1 MVPRVS
7 DACVIG
13 VDVGGTKLLAGAV
26 DGDLAVHHRAQRSS
40 QDLTTTELLDVLAE
54 MVQEA
59 AAAAPQAPIGV
70 GFGVPGAL
78 DRRHGIVA
86 ACPHLPLEGVRF
98 QALMEE
104 RLGMPVAIE
113 NDANCAMLAE
123 WRHGAAMGCDD
134 AVLLTVGT
142 GVGGGIVVGRRLV
155 TGDDGV
161 PPELGAMV
169 LDDGPAGR
177 RTLEDFASAGGFA
190 AAYRR
195 AGGDTA
201 LSPIDIFAQAA
212 AGQGVAIATIDAIAR
227 RIAQGLGTLVNALNL
242 EACLV
247 GGGIAE
253 AGEPLLQR
261 IRAQLPQ
268 FTWPFLLARVRVARA
283 ETGQDAGML
292 GAALTALR
300 RHQASGAAA
309 SGRPAAAGPVPERTQ
324 RRAEF
329 SASARI
335 KGKRH
340 RWAGYR
346 RCVEGGLLQTKCG
359 GKF

>member
-1 MVPRVS
+1 MTRSEGQGV
-7 DACVIG
+7 AAG
-13 VDVGGTKLLAGAV
+13 VDIGGTTIKLGLAAAGQVLARGRIPYAPLGSFDDVAERIVQGVRAMEAEAGRRADALGIAAPGHARPEDGLMV
-26 DGDLAVHHRAQRSS
+26 DGTANVPLLRDRSLAA
-40 QDLTTTELLDVLAE
+40 ELRTRTGLFTATVNDGS
-54 MVQEA
+54 A
-59 AAAAPQAPIGV
+59 ATLGELHFGAGRGV
-70 GFGVPGAL
+70 A
-78 DRRHGIVA
+78 
-86 ACPHLPLEGVRF
+86 RF
-98 QALMEE
+98 A
-104 RLGMPVAIE
+104 
-113 NDANCAMLAE
+113 
-123 WRHGAAMGCDD
+123 
-134 AVLLTVGT
+134 LLTLGT

-212 AGQGVAIATIDAIAR
+212 AGQGVAIATIDAVAR
-227 RIAQGLGTLVNALNL
+227 RIAQALGTLVNALNL

-268 FTWPFLLARVRVARA
+268 FTWPFLLARVRVTRA
-283 ETGQDAGML
+283 ETGEDAGIL
-292 GAALTALR
+292 GAARTAL
-300 RHQASGAAA
+300 HQREASSAAA
-309 SGRPAAAGPVPERTQ
+309 SGRPTADSPPGNGPSGAGVQ
-324 RRAEF
+324 
-329 SASARI
+329 
-335 KGKRH
+335 
-340 RWAGYR
+340 
-346 RCVEGGLLQTKCG
+346 
-359 GKF
+359 